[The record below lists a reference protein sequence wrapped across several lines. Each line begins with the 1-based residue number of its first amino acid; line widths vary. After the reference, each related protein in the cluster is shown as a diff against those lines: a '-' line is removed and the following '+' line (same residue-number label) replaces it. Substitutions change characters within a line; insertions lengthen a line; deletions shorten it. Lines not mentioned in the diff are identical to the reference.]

1 MEAVEMG
8 GWLDIEAINWMK
20 LINLN
25 ENEFGHLA
33 NEFSLGAH
41 EYEIFWL
48 SKVALSRMLCRHSQE
63 EKVWKSSAFIAKS
76 EWFHPD
82 TIHRI
87 RMF

>member
-1 MEAVEMG
+1 
-8 GWLDIEAINWMK
+8 MK

-63 EKVWKSSAFIAKS
+63 EKV
-76 EWFHPD
+76 
-82 TIHRI
+82 
-87 RMF
+87 